1 MASVSPG
8 LMYLRLLINF
18 DGLRVLSF
26 GAPDAKERYKPV
38 SIPKKTSAT
47 AEKTK
52 AAANGKSP

>member
-1 MASVSPG
+1 
-8 LMYLRLLINF
+8 LRPLINF